1 MEWTHPLY
9 KRLKL
14 SQNNFS
20 EIILTKEVGPIM
32 NVTVLGIDLA
42 KNVFQI
48 HGVDMYGKTCIQR
61 KLKRSQVMSFIEN
74 LPKCLIGVEACGSS
88 HYWVRQFKKCGH
100 TVKAMPPQF
109 VKPFVKSNKNDAND
123 AEAICEAVQRPNM
136 RFASTKTVEQQ
147 DVQSTHRIRQ
157 RLIGNRTAL
166 CNSVRGLLGEYGVA
180 VPKGVSTLRKQIP
193 EILESTDYELTD
205 FTRELLSDLYAELSD
220 LQERIDRIDKKIDRI
235 FKASEVCLR
244 LAKIDGVGPLIA
256 TAITAAVGDASVFK
270 NGRQMSAWLGLVP
283 RQNSSGGKTNLLGI
297 SKRGD
302 VYIRTLL
309 IHGGRSLARVAERK
323 SDQKSKWITE
333 KVNQRGSNR
342 AAIAIAN
349 KNVRIIWKMM
359 TTGEEY
365 RMAC

>member
-1 MEWTHPLY
+1 M
-9 KRLKL
+9 K
-14 SQNNFS
+14 
-20 EIILTKEVGPIM
+20 
-32 NVTVLGIDLA
+32 VTVLGIDLA

-48 HGVDMYGKTCIQR
+48 HGVDNHGKVVIQK
-61 KLKRSQVMSFIEN
+61 KLKRNLVMPFIAN
-74 LPKCLIGVEACGSS
+74 LSPCLIGVESCGSS

-136 RFASTKTVEQQ
+136 RFAATKTVEQQ
-147 DVQSTHRIRQ
+147 DVQSSHRIRQ

-166 CNSVRGLLGEYGVA
+166 CNSIRGLLGEYGVTVA
-180 VPKGVSTLRKQIP
+180 KGVATLRKQIP
-193 EILESTDYELTD
+193 EILESADYELTD
-205 FTRELLSDLYAELSD
+205 YTRELLTDLFDELID
-220 LQERIDRIDKKIDRI
+220 LHERIESIDQKISRI
-235 FKASEVCLR
+235 FKGSEVCQR

-256 TAITAAVGDASVFK
+256 TAITAAVGDAAVFK
-270 NGRQMSAWLGLVP
+270 SGRQMAAWLGLVP

-309 IHGGRSLARVAERK
+309 IHGGRSLARVAEGK
-323 SDQKSKWITE
+323 TDAKSKWIFE
-333 KVNQRGSNR
+333 KVKQRGSNR
-342 AAIAIAN
+342 AAIAVAN

-359 TTGEEY
+359 TTGEDY
-365 RMAC
+365 RRAS